1 MGEADILKFPMLT
14 VQLEN
19 NVDLVLKPNMYM
31 RNGGVFCDDG
41 LYTIGIDSGSVTG
54 GTLLGDT
61 FMSSFLTI
69 FDRGNKHIGFVD
81 RELAC

>member
-1 MGEADILKFPMLT
+1 
-14 VQLEN
+14 
-19 NVDLVLKPNMYM
+19 MYV

-61 FMSSFLTI
+61 FIPSKQSSI
-69 FDRGNKHIGFVD
+69 REHID
-81 RELAC
+81 LLIEN